1 MMERDSSGAEAMEA
15 RTGDSQIMRR
25 VTVALL
31 SKSSLGLLVGAS
43 GDVAN
48 SNAMRSTADRGGHDV
63 SLAKSALP
71 TFYIDAEYGAGAR
84 VFAIGERAPLPMLPP
99 PSRMRKSPGC
109 TEDPREKESRRATMD
124 ETPLHEPIAFT
135 LITGAGAQVVHAT
148 HRLLV
153 NRAQRWFYAYR
164 LDVPAMLHRRLYD
177 HNAIAIRGESTDV
190 EFNWTP
196 ILHAAAD
203 LQTQEWA
210 HLHAAD
216 LRRFDEARQTEAIAA
231 YAYRF
236 RNSGLLG
243 AIVPREQAQGTAA
256 LSLELQVMRGSKCVA
271 RIPDAFA
278 HGELS
283 VGGRQYLLFEMGSE
297 LVAYEVLRERKK
309 A

>member
-1 MMERDSSGAEAMEA
+1 MIERNSSGAEAIEA
-15 RTGDSQIMRR
+15 RTSDSQIMRR
-25 VTVALL
+25 VTVALM
-31 SKSSLGLLVGAS
+31 SKSSLGLLVGPS

-48 SNAMRSTADRGGHDV
+48 TNGVDVRVDRGVRDV
-63 SLAKSALP
+63 GLAKSALAS
-71 TFYIDAEYGAGAR
+71 FYVEAEYGNGGR
-84 VFAIGERAPLPMLPP
+84 VFAIGERAPLPQLPP

-109 TEDPREKESRRATMD
+109 TEDPREKESRRPTMD

-135 LITGAGAQVVHAT
+135 LITGAGAQVVNAT

-153 NRAQRWFYAYR
+153 NRAQTWFYAYQ
-164 LDVPAMLHRRLYD
+164 LDVPQMLHRRLYD
-177 HNAIAIRGESTDV
+177 HNAIAIRGEARDAR
-190 EFNWTP
+190 FDWTP

-203 LQTQEWA
+203 LRHEEWT
-210 HLHAAD
+210 HLHGAD
-216 LRRFDEARQTEAIAA
+216 LRRFDEERAADAIAA

-236 RNSGLLG
+236 RNAGLLG

-256 LSLELQVMRGSKCVA
+256 LSLELQIVRGSKCVA

-283 VGGRQYLLFEMGSE
+283 VGGRDYILFEVGSE
-297 LVAYEVLRERKK
+297 LVAYEVRRERKK